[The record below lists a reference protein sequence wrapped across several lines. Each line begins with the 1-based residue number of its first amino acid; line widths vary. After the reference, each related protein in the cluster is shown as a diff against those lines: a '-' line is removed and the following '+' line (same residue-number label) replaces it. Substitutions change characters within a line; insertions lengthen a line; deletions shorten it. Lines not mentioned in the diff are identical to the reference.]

1 MLQMS
6 GCDWE
11 ENWIWKNFII
21 FTFIVYLPFIY
32 IWPQT
37 QAKDDLQNK
46 HIKYNYDKWLPM
58 VKEL

>member
-6 GCDWE
+6 GSNWE
-11 ENWIWKNFII
+11 ENWKWKNFII

-46 HIKYNYDKWLPM
+46 YIKYNYNKWLPM
-58 VKEL
+58 VTEL